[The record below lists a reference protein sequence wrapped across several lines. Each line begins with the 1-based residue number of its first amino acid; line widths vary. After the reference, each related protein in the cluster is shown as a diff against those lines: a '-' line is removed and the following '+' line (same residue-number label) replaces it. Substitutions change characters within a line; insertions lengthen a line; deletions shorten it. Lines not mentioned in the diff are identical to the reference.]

1 MELSVHIQCKTKR
14 YQCLPKRK
22 FNRSAISCSARVRK
36 ALWQRKGRLV
46 RLDKCQGAR
55 DNAAVSD
62 DMSEKVFLATAA
74 LSCRECLALAYP
86 DISTHAVCFHGL
98 NKITHIMLHFSLRP
112 QEMFEAPCSK
122 MALQCGLQSV
132 DGRLFSSVFQ
142 RLTNPGHMLLPPSL
156 PHHPQGQ
163 TKFTAFGS
171 QEFVKCC
178 SNRRTQPRGWLT
190 LNSGIYTLHDHFA
203 ALSPPHTHTQAHA
216 RARTHTRLCD
226 GASLIAFQRDLIGIS
241 V

>member
-1 MELSVHIQCKTKR
+1 MAGYFLVSSHFTTELYAFRGSPT
-14 YQCLPKRK
+14 LGT
-22 FNRSAISCSARVRK
+22 CS
-36 ALWQRKGRLV
+36 
-46 RLDKCQGAR
+46 
-55 DNAAVSD
+55 S
-62 DMSEKVFLATAA
+62 
-74 LSCRECLALAYP
+74 
-86 DISTHAVCFHGL
+86 
-98 NKITHIMLHFSLRP
+98 
-112 QEMFEAPCSK
+112 
-122 MALQCGLQSV
+122 
-132 DGRLFSSVFQ
+132 
-142 RLTNPGHMLLPPSL
+142 LPPSL

-203 ALSPPHTHTQAHA
+203 ALSPPHTHTQARA

>member
-1 MELSVHIQCKTKR
+1 M
-14 YQCLPKRK
+14 
-22 FNRSAISCSARVRK
+22 
-36 ALWQRKGRLV
+36 

-132 DGRLFSSVFQ
+132 DGRLFSSVFP
-142 RLTNPGHMLLPPSL
+142 LYN
-156 PHHPQGQ
+156 
-163 TKFTAFGS
+163 
-171 QEFVKCC
+171 
-178 SNRRTQPRGWLT
+178 
-190 LNSGIYTLHDHFA
+190 
-203 ALSPPHTHTQAHA
+203 
-216 RARTHTRLCD
+216 
-226 GASLIAFQRDLIGIS
+226 
-241 V
+241 